1 MWCKPEK
8 EVDMN
13 NGKMLKAWSAGIVL
27 TTLSA
32 FASAAP
38 LTMDLKYSG
47 FPEGSR
53 DGKIIDE
60 GNGTNVRAGMFRFSV
75 SNVQGTSPIQ
85 ISAGDVLDAFCVD
98 IHTYLDTTNVVG
110 YSLQSATSYFSDLNR
125 VDQIGKLY
133 TGFESSVRESRN
145 AGYSAAFQLALWE
158 IINENTS
165 GLSLTGGSFTSHPFV
180 DAQGIAEG
188 WLGSLDNFQND
199 YNLFVLSSDLTGVD
213 DVTKKSQDLLMFS
226 PKSPAKVTEP
236 GTLALLALGIGG
248 LVLRRKAGR
257 AKS

>member
-1 MWCKPEK
+1 
-8 EVDMN
+8 MN
-13 NGKMLKAWSAGIVL
+13 NGKMFKAWSAGIVL
-27 TTLSA
+27 MTVSA
-32 FASAAP
+32 FAGATP

-47 FPEGSR
+47 FPDGSR
-53 DGKIIDE
+53 GGTIIDD
-60 GNGTNVRAGMFRFSV
+60 GTGTNVRAGMFRFSV

-85 ISAGDVLDAFCVD
+85 ISSGDVLDAFCVD

-110 YSLQSATSYFSDLNR
+110 YSLLSATSYFSDVDK

-133 TGFESSVRESRN
+133 TGFESSVRDSGN

-158 IINENTS
+158 IINEKTS
-165 GLSLTGGSFTSHPFV
+165 ELSLTGGSFASHAFV
-180 DAQGIAEG
+180 DARGIAGE
-188 WLGSLDNFQND
+188 WLGSLDNFQNNYD
-199 YNLFVLSSDLTGVD
+199 LFVLSSDLTGVD
-213 DVTKKSQDLLMFS
+213 DVTKKSQDLLVFS